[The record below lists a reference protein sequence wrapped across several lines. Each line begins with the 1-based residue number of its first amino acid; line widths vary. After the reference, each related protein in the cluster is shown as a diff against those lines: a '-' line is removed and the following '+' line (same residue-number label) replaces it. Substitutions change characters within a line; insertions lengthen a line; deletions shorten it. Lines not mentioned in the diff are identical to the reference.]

1 MGYAAASSRAPPPLS
16 GGADEQIDT
25 PDSVVGSHLSRR
37 PVTGPLEPPTRD
49 SASSLIVPVWRCT
62 AWGLPSRLRYRRR
75 WCALT
80 APFHPYPSKTG
91 GLFSVALCRR
101 VSPPRRYLAR
111 CSVVSG
117 RSSRSPWGPG
127 GPLIC
132 TRHPTGGSRLGEP
145 HRPELDV
152 VHLQQPVEEQTIVQQ
167 HNPHS
172 PPGLRGLTAQ
182 RSPHSSRRA
191 EARRRTRSAPNAW
204 QPHAQ
209 RALRAPRS
217 CLTGPAGS
225 NEVVRPHSA
234 GLNGDPGLMATTG
247 DRLPSADGQQR
258 DVLAPEA

>member
-1 MGYAAASSRAPPPLS
+1 MSRSIRRILSWGAIYLGDPSPGRSSRLPGTRRAASSSLS
-16 GGADEQIDT
+16 GVAPRGACRAA
-25 PDSVVGSHLSRR
+25 S
-37 PVTGPLEPPTRD
+37 VTGDAGALLPHRFTLTR
-49 SASSLIVPVWRCT
+49 P
-62 AWGLPSRLRYRRR
+62 
-75 WCALT
+75 
-80 APFHPYPSKTG
+80 KTG

-132 TRHPTGGSRLGEP
+132 TRHPTGGSRLSEP
-145 HRPELDV
+145 RRPKPDV

-234 GLNGDPGLMATTG
+234 GLNDDPGLMATTG

-258 DVLAPEA
+258 DVLAPGA